1 MPPGAGCRSCS
12 TLTATR
18 TRRAHYRDRVRVLLD
33 VSAVPDKIARA
44 GVYTTEITRHLARR
58 DDVDLVL
65 VARRGDAPRWRAIA
79 PRALVQAVV
88 PAARPARL
96 AWEQVRG
103 PQLAAALAAD
113 VWHGPHYTMPAR
125 LRIPAVVTVH
135 DLTFFDHPEWHER
148 AKVVFFR
155 RAIV

>member
-1 MPPGAGCRSCS
+1 M
-12 TLTATR
+12 
-18 TRRAHYRDRVRVLLD
+18 LL
-33 VSAVPDKIARA
+33 
-44 GVYTTEITRHLARR
+44 
-58 DDVDLVL
+58 
-65 VARRGDAPRWRAIA
+65 ARRGDAPRWRAIA
-79 PRALVQAVV
+79 PAALVQAVV

-103 PQLAAALAAD
+103 PQLAARLRAD

-148 AKVVFFR
+148 AKVLFFR
-155 RAIV
+155 RAIVESAPARRGDRLRERHHRRPAWAWSRPPAAR